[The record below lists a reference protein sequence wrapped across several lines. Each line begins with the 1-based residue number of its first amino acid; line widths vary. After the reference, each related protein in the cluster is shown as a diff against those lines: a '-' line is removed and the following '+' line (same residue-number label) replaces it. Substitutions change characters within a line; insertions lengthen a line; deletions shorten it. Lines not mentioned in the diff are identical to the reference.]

1 MPNLG
6 AVPTCVK
13 HLARLGQDRYVS
25 PPYVRRA
32 RARIGRAGELGV
44 ILEEDVVRGDVARGD
59 VAPAGTGYHARV
71 GGFWAIFWLAVI
83 LKIPI
88 VALLWIVWWAIRQTP
103 VEENEDDRG
112 GGSDRDPRPH
122 RPDHPRPPRRG
133 PHADPQP
140 AAPARVRVA
149 RPRRRIPTGHR

>member
-1 MPNLG
+1 M
-6 AVPTCVK
+6 
-13 HLARLGQDRYVS
+13 
-25 PPYVRRA
+25 
-32 RARIGRAGELGV
+32 
-44 ILEEDVVRGDVARGD
+44 
-59 VAPAGTGYHARV
+59 

-103 VEENEDDRG
+103 VEEGEDDQG

-122 RPDHPRPPRRG
+122 RPGHPRPPRRG

>member
-1 MPNLG
+1 M
-6 AVPTCVK
+6 
-13 HLARLGQDRYVS
+13 
-25 PPYVRRA
+25 
-32 RARIGRAGELGV
+32 
-44 ILEEDVVRGDVARGD
+44 
-59 VAPAGTGYHARV
+59 

-103 VEENEDDRG
+103 VEEGEDDQG

-140 AAPARVRVA
+140 LAPARVRVSRGA
-149 RPRRRIPTGHR
+149 QAHPRRPPLSVRARTYGSLALL